1 MESNP
6 AKESR
11 RDSDGL
17 VAPEGGNKQPKASK
31 RRKTGV
37 TKSAKKML
45 CRIPKHGRNG
55 NIPSVMVKAS
65 HVKSIAMFRTSP
77 LFSSHS
83 RVEYVETQ
91 KLSRKL

>member
-1 MESNP
+1 MSRGKLAMESNP

-11 RDSDGL
+11 RESDGL

-31 RRKTGV
+31 RRRTGV

-55 NIPSVMVKAS
+55 NIPSVMVKVS
-65 HVKSIAMFRTSP
+65 HVKSIAMFRTYTVTALVHCSAVI
-77 LFSSHS
+77 
-83 RVEYVETQ
+83 RG
-91 KLSRKL
+91 